1 MVRRGEHN
9 RLGFAL
15 QLCTVRFLGTFL
27 PNPTEVPPGAVSY
40 VSRQLEITN
49 PECLSRYVEILSAN
63 VLQKILHRVLLIA
76 RVKISRLCSTIDFSK
91 DYFRQQNQNF
101 RELNSS
107 FFWAH
112 DRPVRAIV

>member
-49 PECLSRYVEILSAN
+49 PECLSRYVERESTHREHAGEI
-63 VLQKILHRVLLIA
+63 QKHYGYR
-76 RVKISRLCSTIDFSK
+76 DFS
-91 DYFRQQNQNF
+91 DQPEHWR
-101 RELNSS
+101 L
-107 FFWAH
+107 
-112 DRPVRAIV
+112 VRWLYEPAFLTKSAIAVAESLV